1 MFYALSSFSLFTYI
15 VRYSTE
21 YIDEKIEFMFEDL
34 DISSIGLL
42 AGHVFIQNI
51 TDEIDAPKVGKSTAA
66 VGAFTHLQVKGLQ
79 LKLNQLSFYYH
90 DLTATV
96 GPKGFTGLAEITL
109 PAEGIDVDIK
119 VRTIPNTTALA
130 GRAERA
136 EWKRFLRIR
145 SR

>member
-51 TDEIDAPKVGKSTAA
+51 TDLEIDAPKVGKSTAA

-79 LKLNQLSFYYH
+79 LKLNQLSFY
-90 DLTATV
+90 
-96 GPKGFTGLAEITL
+96 
-109 PAEGIDVDIK
+109 
-119 VRTIPNTTALA
+119 
-130 GRAERA
+130 
-136 EWKRFLRIR
+136 
-145 SR
+145 